1 MGVWKAGS
9 GPSSSS
15 PQVIRREGAA
25 PPWEVLVAQVLPGA
39 SPFCA
44 AASSGARG
52 WKALEDCIFSQAL
65 PMASETACHPLRK
78 RPCRMQVFRIWDIN
92 QKTFYLRN
100 NQLVAGYLQ
109 GSNTKL
115 EEKLDVVPIEPHAV
129 FLGIHGGKLCL
140 SCVKSGDE
148 TRLQLEA
155 VNITDLSRNKDQD
168 KRFTFILSDSGPT
181 TRFESAACPGW
192 FLCTA
197 LEADRPVSLTNTP
210 EEDRM
215 VTKFYFQK
223 D

>member
-1 MGVWKAGS
+1 MDTCRYPLS
-9 GPSSSS
+9 YL
-15 PQVIRREGAA
+15 I
-25 PPWEVLVAQVLPGA
+25 
-39 SPFCA
+39 PF
-44 AASSGARG
+44 
-52 WKALEDCIFSQAL
+52 LLFL
-65 PMASETACHPLRK
+65 FHSETACHPSGK

-115 EEKLDVVPIEPHAV
+115 EEKLDVVPIEPHTV

-155 VNITDLSRNKDQD
+155 VNITDLSKNKDQD

-197 LEADRPVSLTNTP
+197 LEADRPVSFTNTP
-210 EEDRM
+210 EEAM
-215 VTKFYFQK
+215 TVTKFYFQK